1 MAAWKIGFIGLGVD
15 EFRVCMGWR
24 RRDVAMEEL
33 FFDFEDLDD
42 SWLVLSMNEAVLRA
56 KGVAIEAVIHLFFL
70 VRRHIV
76 LVRRKRLK
84 WRAA

>member
-1 MAAWKIGFIGLGVD
+1 
-15 EFRVCMGWR
+15 
-24 RRDVAMEEL
+24 MEEL

-42 SWLVLSMNEAVLRA
+42 SWLVLSMNEAVLRT